1 MTCPHC
7 GHVNQAGSV
16 FCEQCGTRLASA
28 PAAGPVCPR
37 CGGANQPH
45 MRFCVHCGHGL
56 AAAPAAAPMAPAP
69 MAPAPMAPAPRP
81 AAPAPGAPVAAAPY
95 AAPASPYA
103 PSSPV
108 GGAVGG
114 GAVAPTPFGAA
125 SPLAGAVAP
134 TPVGQPSS
142 QAARAA
148 AVVGGPICGR
158 CRGVGDPGALVCK
171 FCGARY
177 ADFVGREDVHT
188 TAHGPH
194 QTDGF
199 AGMQSTLATDVRL
212 VAILKDGS
220 DGAVHAIHVPS
231 TDLGRTEGDVRFP
244 DDPYLSARHAR
255 LRKDANRWFLRDL
268 DSVNGVFLRI
278 REPVELRSGDVI
290 LLGQQVLRFELLDDA
305 ELPLGPASVQ
315 GVMVFGTPETTRF
328 ARLVQYTTEGVG
340 RDVHYLYRDDT
351 VLGRETGDIVFT
363 DDPFLSRR
371 HASITFER
379 STKRAVLKD
388 LGSSNGTS
396 LRLRGEHELR
406 IGDQFRVG
414 RHLFRFDG
422 NGQR

>member
-7 GHVNQAGSV
+7 GHSNQAGSV
-16 FCEQCGTRLASA
+16 FCEQCGTRLTGA
-28 PAAGPVCPR
+28 PASGPVCPR

-45 MRFCVHCGHGL
+45 MRFCVHCGQGL
-56 AAAPAAAPMAPAP
+56 AV
-69 MAPAPMAPAPRP
+69 
-81 AAPAPGAPVAAAPY
+81 AAPAPIVAPVAP
-95 AAPASPYA
+95 SPYA
-103 PSSPV
+103 PPSPAS
-108 GGAVGG
+108 GGAL
-114 GAVAPTPFGAA
+114 APTPFGAA
-125 SPLAGAVAP
+125 SPLAAGAVAP
-134 TPVGQPSS
+134 TPVGASPLGASPVGAGSVGAAPVAS

-158 CRGVGDPGALVCK
+158 CRGVGDPGALICK

-177 ADFVGREDVHT
+177 ADFMGREDVHT

-199 AGMQSTLATDVRL
+199 AGVQSTLATDVRL

-255 LRKDANRWFLRDL
+255 LRKDAGRWFLRDL

-278 REPVELRSGDVI
+278 REPMELRSGDVI
-290 LLGQQVLRFELLDDA
+290 LLGQQVLRFEILDDA

-315 GVMVFGTPETTRF
+315 GVMMFGTPETARF

-371 HASITFER
+371 HASIAFER
-379 STKRAVLKD
+379 STKRVVLKD

-396 LRLRGEHELR
+396 LRLRAEHELR

>member
-16 FCEQCGTRLASA
+16 FCEQCGTRLAST

-56 AAAPAAAPMAPAP
+56 AASPA
-69 MAPAPMAPAPRP
+69 P
-81 AAPAPGAPVAAAPY
+81 AAPAPVAPRAPAAPIAAPVAPHASPVAPVAY
-95 AAPASPYA
+95 AAPASPQA
-103 PSSPV
+103 PASPV
-108 GGAVGG
+108 G

-125 SPLAGAVAP
+125 SPLAGGAVAP
-134 TPVGQPSS
+134 TPVGAQPAS
-142 QAARAA
+142 QASRAA

-199 AGMQSTLATDVRL
+199 AGVQSTLATDVRL

-268 DSVNGVFLRI
+268 DSINGVFLRI

-290 LLGQQVLRFELLDDA
+290 LLGQQVLRFEILDDA

>member
-56 AAAPAAAPMAPAP
+56 AASPAPAPVAPVAPRAPAAPV
-69 MAPAPMAPAPRP
+69 
-81 AAPAPGAPVAAAPY
+81 AAPAPYGAPVAAPY
-95 AAPASPYA
+95 AAPASPHA
-103 PSSPV
+103 PSSPL
-108 GGAVGG
+108 GGAAG

-125 SPLAGAVAP
+125 SPLAGGVASP
-134 TPVGQPSS
+134 TPVGASS

-148 AVVGGPICGR
+148 AAIGGPICGR

-199 AGMQSTLATDVRL
+199 AGVQSTLATDVRL

-220 DGAVHAIHVPS
+220 DGAAHAIHVPS

-268 DSVNGVFLRI
+268 DSINGVFLRI

-371 HASITFER
+371 HASIAFER
-379 STKRAVLKD
+379 STRRAVLKD